1 MTTSHTVA
9 APKSASSG
17 STAGLSALPGA
28 AADVVEALAGLKP
41 SAQDAADAIDQAFSK
56 AGSSLAQSM
65 ASASSSGK
73 LSLGDLAKA
82 AVSATESLAG
92 GSMASVSSAAGGLG
106 AALGSALGSAL
117 SSVFGGARADGG
129 PVAAG
134 GAYLVGERGPE
145 LFRPTTSG
153 EVGPAAAGGTTVNL
167 NLSGASTPDAFVRS
181 EAQIAQA
188 IARAASLGARR

>member
-9 APKSASSG
+9 APKSGSAS
-17 STAGLSALPGA
+17 GLSGFPQA
-28 AADVVEALAGLKP
+28 AAEVAEALAGLKSP
-41 SAQDAADAIDQAFSK
+41 AEDAASAIDQAFSK

-65 ASASSSGK
+65 AGAASSSK

-92 GSMASVSSAAGGLG
+92 GSSSSVAGAAGGLG
-106 AALGSALGSAL
+106 AALGSALGGVL
-117 SSVFGGARADGG
+117 SGVFGGARADGG
-129 PVAAG
+129 AVSAG

-145 LFRPTTSG
+145 LFRP
-153 EVGPAAAGGTTVNL
+153 
-167 NLSGASTPDAFVRS
+167 GASGQIDPTMGGGGGITLNVTGAATPEAFVRS